1 MNNSRPLLQTG
12 FDKTQQFLR
21 SKTPVPAA
29 VRQSR
34 PDGKND
40 SDPLLKSYPQ
50 VLSND
55 ALVTHGLSRL
65 ESSPNF
71 SAMVLELDALDNP
84 EKEGADKD
92 LNGTRQYVARAIDTI
107 CEQYNGVWG
116 IFDSLSFGCFL
127 PESNKETC
135 LNIAKSFK
143 QILAEY
149 CNRTVT
155 VGIAVFPTLDFK
167 RDQTLENAR
176 KALEHA
182 KFFGPDSLVPF
193 DAISLNIS
201 ADKLYDDGHI
211 RRAIA
216 EFQKALMLDGSDANI
231 HNSLGVCYGVMGDFQ
246 AALSA
251 FKKAIKLNSGE
262 NLALYNAGLA
272 HMLMGNRQKALEHF
286 IEADNQTGNQ
296 FEVAVQI
303 GRLYLEMDAPEKS
316 RSYLERAAALR
327 PDTSV
332 AYAGLG
338 ECFTAMN
345 MPRDAIDAYKKAIRL
360 NANDA
365 VSLSGLGWLY
375 NAQGKNPEI
384 ATLLCK
390 QSVEIAP
397 DNGMFRHRLGRIYLS
412 EDRLQE
418 ALDQFEKADQL
429 GYNSSEYIE
438 RVRRSMN
445 EISS

>member
-1 MNNSRPLLQTG
+1 MNNSRPLLQTEC
-12 FDKTQQFLR
+12 DKTQQFLR
-21 SKTPVPAA
+21 SKTPVPTA
-29 VRQSR
+29 VRPSR
-34 PDGKND
+34 PDGNIA

-55 ALVTHGLSRL
+55 AFVTHGLRRL
-65 ESSPNF
+65 EPSPFF
-71 SAMVLELDALDNP
+71 STMVVELDPHENP
-84 EKEGADKD
+84 EKEGADND
-92 LNGTRQYVARAIDTI
+92 LNGTRQYVARAIDRI
-107 CEQYNGVWG
+107 CGQYNGIWG
-116 IFDSLSFGCFL
+116 ILGSLSFGSFL
-127 PESNKETC
+127 PESSEETC
-135 LNIAKSFK
+135 LDIAKNFK

-155 VGIAVFPTLDFK
+155 IGIAGFPTLDFK
-167 RDQTLENAR
+167 RGQIVENAR

-182 KFFGPDSLVPF
+182 RFFGPDSIVPF

-211 RRAIA
+211 QRAIA
-216 EFQKALMLDGSDANI
+216 EFKKALMLDDSDANI

-251 FKKAIKLNSGE
+251 FSKAVELNSGE

-272 HMLMGNRQKALEHF
+272 NMLMGDRQKALEHF
-286 IEADNQTGNQ
+286 LKADGQTDNL
-296 FEVAVQI
+296 FEIAVQI

-316 RSYLERAAALR
+316 RSYLERAVALR

-332 AYAGLG
+332 AYASLG
-338 ECFTAMN
+338 ECYTTLS
-345 MPRDAIDAYKKAIRL
+345 MPREAIDTYKKAIRL

-375 NAQGKNPEI
+375 NAQGKNPDI

-397 DNGMFRHRLGRIYLS
+397 DNGMFRHRLGRIYLG
-412 EDRLQE
+412 ENRLQE
-418 ALDQFEKADQL
+418 ALDRVYRKSSPQYGREQLIAD
-429 GYNSSEYIE
+429 S
-438 RVRRSMN
+438 
-445 EISS
+445 

>member
-12 FDKTQQFLR
+12 CDKTQQFLR
-21 SKTPVPAA
+21 SKTPLPTA

-34 PDGKND
+34 PDGNIASD
-40 SDPLLKSYPQ
+40 SLLKSYPQ

-55 ALVTHGLSRL
+55 AFVTHGLSRL
-65 ESSPNF
+65 ETSPLF

-84 EKEGADKD
+84 EKGEADND
-92 LNGTRQYVARAIDTI
+92 LNGTRQYVARAIDRI
-107 CEQYNGVWG
+107 CEQHNGVWG
-116 IFDSLSFGCFL
+116 ILDSLSFGCFL
-127 PESNKETC
+127 PESNEEAC
-135 LNIAKSFK
+135 LNIAKTFK

-155 VGIAVFPTLDFK
+155 IGIAGFPTLDFK
-167 RDQTLENAR
+167 RDQIVENAS

-182 KFFGPDSLVPF
+182 KFFGPDSVVPF
-193 DAISLNIS
+193 DAITLNIS

-216 EFQKALMLDGSDANI
+216 ELKKALILDGSDANI

-251 FKKAIKLNSGE
+251 FNKAIELNSGE

-272 HMLMGNRQKALEHF
+272 NMLMGDRQKALEHF
-286 IEADNQTGNQ
+286 LKADSQTDNL

-332 AYAGLG
+332 VYASLG
-338 ECFTAMN
+338 ECYTAMN
-345 MPRDAIDAYKKAIRL
+345 MPQEAIDAYKKAIRL

-375 NAQGKNPEI
+375 NAQGQNPEI
-384 ATLLCK
+384 ATLFCK

-397 DNGMFRHRLGRIYLS
+397 DNGMFRHRLGRIYLG
-412 EDRLQE
+412 ENRLQE
-418 ALDQFEKADQL
+418 ALDQFEKANQL
-429 GYNSSEYIE
+429 GYDSSEYIE
-438 RVRRSMN
+438 RVRRSMD
-445 EISS
+445 ESS

>member
-1 MNNSRPLLQTG
+1 MNNSRPLLHTG
-12 FDKTQQFLR
+12 CDKTQQFLR

-34 PDGKND
+34 PDGNIA

-50 VLSND
+50 AFNND
-55 ALVTHGLSRL
+55 AFVTHGLSRF
-65 ESSPNF
+65 ESSPIF
-71 SAMVLELDALDNP
+71 SAMVLELDVLDKP
-84 EKEGADKD
+84 EKEGADND
-92 LNGTRQYVARAIDTI
+92 LNGSRQYVARAIDRI
-107 CEQYNGVWG
+107 CEQHNGIWG
-116 IFDSLSFGCFL
+116 ILNSLSFGCFF
-127 PESNKETC
+127 PESNEETC
-135 LNIAKSFK
+135 LNIAKNFK

-155 VGIAVFPTLDFK
+155 IGIAGFPTLDFK
-167 RDQTLENAR
+167 RGEIVENAR

-182 KFFGPDSLVPF
+182 KFFGPYSTVPF

-211 RRAIA
+211 QRAIA
-216 EFQKALMLDGSDANI
+216 EFKKALMLDDSDANL
-231 HNSLGVCYGVMGDFQ
+231 HNSLGICYGVMGDFQ

-251 FKKAIKLNSGE
+251 FNKAIELNSGE

-272 HMLMGNRQKALEHF
+272 NMLMGDRQKALEHF
-286 IEADNQTGNQ
+286 LKADGQTDNL
-296 FEVAVQI
+296 FEIAVQI
-303 GRLYLEMDAPEKS
+303 GRLYLEMETPEKS

-332 AYAGLG
+332 AYASLG
-338 ECFTAMN
+338 ECYTMMN
-345 MPRDAIDAYKKAIRL
+345 MPREAIDTYKKAIRL

-375 NAQGKNPEI
+375 NAQGKNPDI

-397 DNGMFRHRLGRIYLS
+397 DNGMFRHRLGRIYLG
-412 EDRLQE
+412 ENRLQE

-438 RVRRSMN
+438 RVRRSMD
-445 EISS
+445 ESSS